1 MQNNF
6 IFVISSPSGAGK
18 TTLTRLLLEKQKQLV
33 QSVSAT
39 TRPIRSGEVDGQD
52 YLFVNE
58 ATFKK
63 YIEEDK
69 FLEYAK
75 IFGHFY
81 GTLRQ
86 TVVKSF
92 ENHQNLAFD
101 IDWQGT
107 MQLKEKISESLVSVF
122 ILPPSIDELERRLR
136 SRGKDQG
143 EQIEIRLA
151 TAKEEISKHFIY
163 DYVLLN
169 DDIDTCFTEL
179 NTIYEAEKIKRNRYE
194 DKIANLIG

>member
-33 QSVSAT
+33 QSVSVT
-39 TRPIRSGEVDGQD
+39 TRLIRDGEIEGKDYHFVD
-52 YLFVNE
+52 E
-58 ATFKK
+58 PTFRK

-86 TVVKSF
+86 TVIENFKS
-92 ENHQNLAFD
+92 HRNLAFD

-107 MQLKEKISESLVSVF
+107 MQLKEKIPESLVSVF
-122 ILPPSIDELERRLR
+122 ILPPSIEELERRLR
-136 SRGKDQG
+136 SRGRDEG
-143 EQIEIRLA
+143 EQIDTRLA

-163 DYVLLN
+163 DYIVLN
-169 DDIDTCFTEL
+169 DNLDKCFEEL
-179 NTIYEAEKIKRNRYE
+179 NIIYEAEKIKRNRYE

>member
-18 TTLTRLLLEKQKQLV
+18 TTLTKMLLAKQKHLIP
-33 QSVSAT
+33 SVSMT
-39 TRPIRSGEVDGQD
+39 TRPIRSGEVDGKD
-52 YLFVNE
+52 YIFVNE
-58 ATFKK
+58 EVFKK

-75 IFGHFY
+75 IFGNFY

-86 TVVKSF
+86 TVSDNFK
-92 ENHQNLAFD
+92 NKQNLAFD

-107 MQLKEKISESLVSVF
+107 MQLKERIPEALVSVF
-122 ILPPSIDELERRLR
+122 ILPPSIAELEKRLR
-136 SRGKDQG
+136 SRAKDKID
-143 EQIEIRLA
+143 QIEIRLA
-151 TAKEEISKHFIY
+151 TAREEISKHFIY

-169 DDIDTCFTEL
+169 DDLELCFHEL
-179 NTIYEAEKIKRNRYE
+179 NTIYEAEQIKRNRHE
-194 DKIANLIG
+194 DKIAHLVG